1 MPMQISKGIRNEA
14 REASDNKVNS
24 VSSDSVVPQVG
35 GRSPLRVC
43 LSSWLG
49 YPINLATLRRWI
61 SAFTSPPINNER
73 AVRYIHIIKTR
84 KTPSVPYVVL

>member
-1 MPMQISKGIRNEA
+1 MQLQISKGIRNEA

-24 VSSDSVVPQVG
+24 ASSDSVVPQVG
-35 GRSPLRVC
+35 GEARFVC